1 MYSVSLSVLTLP
13 LALAALAAALNVFAD
28 GGPLFTLPARVFAGL
43 DPTLANGTHRVSL
56 VRQNPTA
63 TGGFGRRHN
72 VELGESLKLLLL
84 PDAIL
89 GARLHLHGGECRAK
103 VVPAIAMR
111 MMPAKLP
118 WPGLAGG

>member
-72 VELGESLKLLLL
+72 VELGESLKLSCFFRTRSMA
-84 PDAIL
+84 PGCICAAVSA
-89 GARLHLHGGECRAK
+89 GRRWCRQS
-103 VVPAIAMR
+103 PC
-111 MMPAKLP
+111 
-118 WPGLAGG
+118 G

>member
-1 MYSVSLSVLTLP
+1 MHTVSLPVLTLP
-13 LALAALAAALNVFAD
+13 LVLAALAAVLNVFA
-28 GGPLFTLPARVFAGL
+28 GGGLLFTLPARAFAGL
-43 DPTLANGTHRVSL
+43 DPTLANGHRVSL
-56 VRQNPTA
+56 VRQNLTA
-63 TGGFGRRHN
+63 RGSFGRRHN